1 MSAEEWKY
9 PEWQDPLQELIL
21 EFDHEKARE
30 KGKKWRASFSRGF
43 RNFARRAT
51 VAASALTDALSVL
64 RIAVEHDFA
73 TSAISNTPSQS
84 E

>member
-1 MSAEEWKY
+1 MEIPRMARPASGV
-9 PEWQDPLQELIL
+9 DFGI
-21 EFDHEKARE
+21 DHEKARE

-73 TSAISNTPSQS
+73 TSAISYTPSQS